1 MGTKAGLCK
10 ALKVTGCLRTN
21 ILLFLGLGL
30 VRVLGRNMII
40 KRLLSRCFIITM
52 SALVLEGSTMLGLDV
67 HMNCRLILL
76 GKRAMGALELSV
88 RRAQILESHFWG
100 LTLVRETASIFC
112 QPIKLARQRGHI
124 NR

>member
-1 MGTKAGLCK
+1 MGTKASLCK

-52 SALVLEGSTMLGLDV
+52 GALVLEGSTMLGLDV

-76 GKRAMGALELSV
+76 CKRAMGALELSV
-88 RRAQILESHFWG
+88 RRAQILESHFG
-100 LTLVRETASIFC
+100 DSLYCVKQLQFFAS
-112 QPIKLARQRGHI
+112 PLNWLGSEGT
-124 NR
+124 